1 MLDRFVAYNARSAG
15 SVTAFGSLSHQRSYA
30 LLEATVSRLAR
41 ALESLRTLDLH
52 RVAVQCPDIWRHW
65 CLTLALGRLG
75 IASASL
81 VNGEVP
87 EVELDVLKPDLIILH
102 GQGGLSSGDG
112 RLALQ
117 EDWFERVLAGVE
129 KDDPSSYYAP
139 VPVER
144 SAPCRIAL
152 ASGTNQIPH
161 LIELSFGEVEEQI
174 HRLMYHDMIEFF
186 ASHTGRRGRVTGKPQ
201 LLCSIGPQ
209 ALSGYLMAGAALA
222 GGTTLR
228 ISDAQSIGAEVM
240 QASTLMLVMTP
251 VHLDHLLQ
259 VLPPSMRPVDHI
271 HLTVVGGKLSSAV
284 LDKVRERFTP
294 HVQVV
299 YGTDE
304 CGIVAAIAAE
314 KRQGNDEVGPPL
326 PWVEV
331 EIVDTQG
338 CRLPVGQSGDVRIR
352 GGGVISG
359 YLDDGPA
366 VAQRFR
372 DGWFYPG
379 DRGFLSPEGM
389 LHLQGRSDALVNAG
403 GAKFDLDVV
412 ENILRSEPRIED
424 VGVFTMEN
432 SEGAE
437 RFYAAIVSREKFD
450 EAALSARLRE
460 RYLALPPVILI
471 WVPEVP
477 RTRTGIVDRER
488 LKTTLK
494 DYIRHELNV
503 R

>member
-15 SVTAFGSLSHQRSYA
+15 SAVAFGSLSHQRSYA

-41 ALESLRTLDLH
+41 ALEGLRSLDLR

-65 CLTLALGRLG
+65 ALTLALGRLG
-75 IASASL
+75 LASASL

-87 EVELDVLKPDLIILH
+87 DVELDALRPDLIILH
-102 GQGGLSSGDG
+102 GQGGLMPGDG
-112 RLALQ
+112 RLVLQ

-129 KDDPSSYYAP
+129 KDDPSSYYPP
-139 VPVER
+139 VPVKR
-144 SAPCRIAL
+144 SAPCRVAL

-174 HRLMYHDMIEFF
+174 HRFMYHDMVEFF
-186 ASHTGRRGRVTGKPQ
+186 ASSASRRGRMTGKPQ
-201 LLCSIGPQ
+201 LLCTIGPQ
-209 ALSGYLMAGAALA
+209 ALSGFLMAGAALA

-228 ISDAQSIGAEVM
+228 NSDAQSIGTEVM

-259 VLPPSMRPVDHI
+259 VLPPSMRPVDHV
-271 HLTVVGGKLSSAV
+271 HLTIVGGKLPAAT
-284 LDKVRERFTP
+284 LETVRQRFTP

-314 KRQGNDEVGPPL
+314 KRQGDDEVGPPL

-331 EIVDTQG
+331 EIVDEKG
-338 CRLPVGQSGDVRIR
+338 HRVPAGQAGDVRIR
-352 GGGVISG
+352 GGGVIRG
-359 YLDDGPA
+359 YLDGGPA
-366 VAQRFR
+366 MEQRFR

-379 DRGFLSPEGM
+379 DRGFLSSEGT

-403 GAKFDLDVV
+403 GAKFDLEVV
-412 ENILRSEPRIED
+412 EDILRSESRIRD
-424 VGVFTMEN
+424 VGVFTMAN
-432 SEGAE
+432 KEGVE
-437 RFYAAIVSREKFD
+437 RFYAAIVSNEQFD
-450 EAALSARLRE
+450 EKALSARLRK
-460 RYLALPPVILI
+460 RYVALPPVILI

-477 RTRTGIVDRER
+477 RTRAGFVDREK
-488 LKTTLK
+488 LKATLK